1 MVECGAREINDCDV
15 WLGCLQ
21 VVSLSLQPTRTGR
34 PDQDTLRE
42 PKQSESSE
50 SSESS
55 GSNESGALKVNILRY
70 TK

>member
-21 VVSLSLQPTRTGR
+21 VVSLSLQPSRAGR
-34 PDQDTLRE
+34 PDDDTLPE
-42 PKQSESSE
+42 PKQSE

-55 GSNESGALKVNILRY
+55 GSNESGALKVNILHY